1 MKEYFLLQF
10 KMTNRKLNEMGIHPF
25 VGYVLGIAGFILISE
40 YLYLKTEFAK
50 YAIVLTALS
59 LLAKTSEINRTG
71 FLLMVFG
78 NKKSRIIR
86 IIENLIL
93 CLPFSTLLIYHSEFW
108 ESILLIAVS
117 VLLAGFSFKTNLNYT
132 LPTPFYKR
140 PFEFTVGFRNTFY
153 IFPFAYLLTI
163 IAISVNNLNL
173 GIFALLLI
181 FIVTFTFY
189 LKPENEYYVWSFST
203 SSARFLL
210 VKLVTAARYSAFLA
224 LPPGIA
230 LSVFYPSEIATILM
244 FLFLG
249 FTFLW
254 TIILAKYSS
263 YPNEINLPEG
273 ILIAVCIYF
282 PPLLLFLM
290 PYFYIKS
297 IRKLNAILK

>member
-1 MKEYFLLQF
+1 MNEYFLLQY
-10 KMTNRKLNEMGIHPF
+10 KLANRKLIELGINPL

-50 YAIVLTALS
+50 YAVILVALTF
-59 LLAKTSEINRTG
+59 LAKTSEINRNA

-78 NKKSRIIR
+78 NKKSRVIR

-93 CLPFSTLLIYHSEFW
+93 CLPFSILLIYHTEFW
-108 ESILLIAVS
+108 ESILLIVVS
-117 VLLAGFSFKTNLNYT
+117 VLLASFSFNTNFNFT

-140 PFEFTVGFRNTFY
+140 PFEFAVGFRNTFY
-153 IFPFAYLLTI
+153 VFPFAYLLTI

-210 VKLVTAARYSAFLA
+210 GKLVTAARYSAFLA
-224 LPPGIA
+224 LPPAIA
-230 LSVFYPSEIATILM
+230 LCVFYPSEIDTILM

-249 FTFLW
+249 FIFLW

-282 PPLLLFLM
+282 PPLLVFLM
-290 PYFYIKS
+290 PYFYVKS

>member
-1 MKEYFLLQF
+1 MNAYFLLQY
-10 KMTNRKLNEMGIHPF
+10 KLANRKLIELGINPL

-50 YAIVLTALS
+50 YAVILVALTF
-59 LLAKTSEINRTG
+59 LAKTSEINRNA

-78 NKKSRIIR
+78 NKKSRVIR

-93 CLPFSTLLIYHSEFW
+93 CLPFSILLIYHTEFW
-108 ESILLIAVS
+108 ESILLIVVS
-117 VLLAGFSFKTNLNYT
+117 VLLASFSFNTNFNFT

-140 PFEFTVGFRNTFY
+140 PFEFAVGFRNTFY

-173 GIFALLLI
+173 GIFALLLV
-181 FIVTFTFY
+181 FVVTFTFY

-210 VKLVTAARYSAFLA
+210 GKLVTAARYSAFLA
-224 LPPGIA
+224 LPPAIA
-230 LSVFYPSEIATILM
+230 LCVCYPSEIDTILM

-254 TIILAKYSS
+254 TIILAKYSA

-282 PPLLLFLM
+282 PPLLAFLM

>member
-1 MKEYFLLQF
+1 MS
-10 KMTNRKLNEMGIHPF
+10 NRKLAEIGINPF
-25 VGYVLGIAGFILISE
+25 LAYVLGVAGFIVISE
-40 YLYLKTEFAK
+40 YLYLETEFAN

-59 LLAKTSEINRTG
+59 LVVKTSEINRNG

-78 NKKSRIIR
+78 KKKSGIIR
-86 IIENLIL
+86 RIENLIL
-93 CLPFSTLLIYHSEFW
+93 CLPFSILLIYHSEFLL
-108 ESILLIAVS
+108 SVSLIAGS
-117 VLLAGFSFKTNLNYT
+117 LFLAGFSFRTTLNYT
-132 LPTPFYKR
+132 LPTPFYKK

-163 IAISVNNLNL
+163 IAISVSNLNL
-173 GIFALLLI
+173 GIFALLLV
-181 FIVTFTFY
+181 FLVSFTFY
-189 LKPENEYYVWSFST
+189 LKPENEYYIWSFST

-210 VKLVTAARYSAFLA
+210 AKLVIATLYCAYLA

-230 LSVFYPSEIATILM
+230 LCVFYPAEIATILM

-254 TIILAKYSS
+254 TVIMAKYAS

-273 ILIAVCIYF
+273 ILIAICIYF
-282 PPLLLFLM
+282 PPFLLFLM

-297 IRKLNAILK
+297 IRNLNTLLK

>member
-1 MKEYFLLQF
+1 
-10 KMTNRKLNEMGIHPF
+10 MTDRKLLEMGVNPF
-25 VGYVLGIAGFILISE
+25 VGYVVGIAGFILISE

-50 YAIVLTALS
+50 YAIMLVALT
-59 LLAKTSEINRTG
+59 LLVKTSEINRNG

-78 NKKSRIIR
+78 NKKSRVIR

-93 CLPFSTLLIYHSEFW
+93 CLPFSVLLIYHTEFW
-108 ESILLIAVS
+108 ESVLLISAS
-117 VLLAGFSFKTNLNYT
+117 VFLAGFSFTANYNFT

-153 IFPFAYLLTI
+153 IFPIAYLLTI

-173 GIFALLLI
+173 GIFALLLV

-189 LKPENEYYVWSFST
+189 LKPENEYFIWSFSS

-210 VKLVTAARYSAFLA
+210 IKSVTAAWYSAFLV

-230 LSVFYPSEIATILM
+230 LCVFYPSEIATILM

-254 TIILAKYSS
+254 TIILAKYST

-282 PPLLLFLM
+282 PPLLLFLVSF
-290 PYFYIKS
+290 FYIKS

>member
-1 MKEYFLLQF
+1 
-10 KMTNRKLNEMGIHPF
+10 
-25 VGYVLGIAGFILISE
+25 
-40 YLYLKTEFAK
+40 
-50 YAIVLTALS
+50 LT
-59 LLAKTSEINRTG
+59 LLAKTSEINRNT

-78 NKKSRIIR
+78 NKKSRVIR

-93 CLPFSTLLIYHSEFW
+93 CLPFSVLLIYHTEFW
-108 ESILLIAVS
+108 ESVLLISAS
-117 VLLAGFSFKTNLNYT
+117 VFLAGFSFTTNYNFT

-173 GIFALLLI
+173 GIFALLLV

-210 VKLVTAARYSAFLA
+210 VKLVTASWYSAFLA

-230 LSVFYPSEIATILM
+230 LCVFYPSEIATILM

-282 PPLLLFLM
+282 PPLLLFLI